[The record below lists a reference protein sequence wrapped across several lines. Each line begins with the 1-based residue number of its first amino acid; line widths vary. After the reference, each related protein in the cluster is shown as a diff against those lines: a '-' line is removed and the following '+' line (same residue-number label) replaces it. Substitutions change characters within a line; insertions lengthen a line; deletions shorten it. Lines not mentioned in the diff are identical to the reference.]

1 MNLENKPSNERK
13 LIYFIENSNYNNL
26 QYHDQGKEL
35 LTNPEILVIPLNET
49 DVFLDNYSIIEDP
62 YPYDGMVATL
72 SPYDNT
78 KYSEITNANENFCL
92 EKFMNI
98 ITLCHLIGARNVYID
113 QTDKNIDSKES
124 NNDGGGNYKVIEA
137 KINHKSTYLNEK
149 IDKMLLKTSF
159 SGGECDYD
167 GAMKFLRKKRLAS
180 DSILSNLVEMRNA
193 SNNKINSFTHEVSLS
208 NNSDRTNSILA
219 SISLPM
225 GGGKFKHSSKKISEK
240 KYYLEITIK
249 F

>member
-124 NNDGGGNYKVIEA
+124 NNDGGGNYKVREA
-137 KINHKSTYLNEK
+137 KMKHKST
-149 IDKMLLKTSF
+149 
-159 SGGECDYD
+159 
-167 GAMKFLRKKRLAS
+167 
-180 DSILSNLVEMRNA
+180 
-193 SNNKINSFTHEVSLS
+193 
-208 NNSDRTNSILA
+208 
-219 SISLPM
+219 
-225 GGGKFKHSSKKISEK
+225 
-240 KYYLEITIK
+240 
-249 F
+249 